1 MKPIF
6 SPTMEK
12 LCQMLRLTRREGE
25 RNEWV
30 DRLQL
35 AITVEQ
41 MRGISTL
48 QRAVQIRTRFR
59 NLEII
64 VDEHAAHDV

>member
-1 MKPIF
+1 
-6 SPTMEK
+6 
-12 LCQMLRLTRREGE
+12 MLHLTRREGE

-35 AITVEQ
+35 AIMVEQ

-59 NLEII
+59 NLEI
-64 VDEHAAHDV
+64 